1 MLPDYCLR
9 LWTVQRLAHP
19 CGGGTTTILLC
30 LPLSPARSSSWNA
43 VSAGWW
49 QLTEAAHTL
58 QSAASLRCRD
68 CAALASNGELKLSE
82 LVRYKTQ
89 YIDAI
94 YKAITAKPAYKAIR
108 IVAIV
113 EPDSL

>member
-1 MLPDYCLR
+1 LHLPIY
-9 LWTVQRLAHP
+9 
-19 CGGGTTTILLC
+19 
-30 LPLSPARSSSWNA
+30 
-43 VSAGWW
+43 
-49 QLTEAAHTL
+49 
-58 QSAASLRCRD
+58 RD

-82 LVRYKTQ
+82 LARYKTQ

>member
-1 MLPDYCLR
+1 MDNLAFCVVAALS
-9 LWTVQRLAHP
+9 TV
-19 CGGGTTTILLC
+19 TI
-30 LPLSPARSSSWNA
+30 
-43 VSAGWW
+43 
-49 QLTEAAHTL
+49 
-58 QSAASLRCRD
+58 SAAVVSEQRPLVNEQWVVLAPMKHAWGLKTSRLPNYRD

-82 LVRYKTQ
+82 LARYKTQ

-108 IVAIV
+108 VVAIV